1 MRMIRVGRRASN
13 SVRQRTSNN
22 YASPAAAWCSCAAAT
37 RTATRSWTKAF
48 STTTATA
55 TSGPSSHQ
63 VNETEVEKFTAL
75 SESWWDP
82 RHNPLVHMNVIRM
95 QYIQDQVRRA
105 AAAAATD
112 TRAGLSVNEE
122 EIGKSSRIQQQPPH
136 HLSPLHGLTALDVG
150 CGGGLLSESLAR
162 LGAHTTGL
170 DPSSALVQAAQA
182 HAQSHLPRTVQERL
196 RYRTGITVQELA
208 QQQQQKD
215 RFDLVFCL
223 EVLEHVPDPASLLC
237 AASQLLKPE
246 TGLLFVSTINRTC
259 QSWAT
264 TILGAEYVMRYLPIG
279 THRWEAYL
287 SPPQVQ
293 EMLLPHDLHPVNV
306 TGMVLP
312 TASLPALWM
321 RNEWNWTLDP
331 HNINVNWIGCY
342 QKKSRPEKC
351 EDCSN
356 TN

>member
-1 MRMIRVGRRASN
+1 MIRVGRRASN
-13 SVRQRTSNN
+13 IVRHCTS
-22 YASPAAAWCSCAAAT
+22 SSAAAT
-37 RTATRSWTKAF
+37 RTATRRSLTQAF
-48 STTTATA
+48 STTSTA
-55 TSGPSSHQ
+55 TSSIPSSQ

-105 AAAAATD
+105 TSAAATD
-112 TRAGLSVNEE
+112 TRAGVSVNEK

-162 LGAHTTGL
+162 LGADTTGL

-182 HAQSHLPRTVQERL
+182 HAQSHLPRAVQERL

-208 QQQQQKD
+208 QQQQQLKD
-215 RFDLVFCL
+215 SFDLVFCL

-321 RNEWNWTLDP
+321 RNEWNWTLDS
-331 HNINVNWIGCY
+331 HNTNVNWIGCY

>member
-1 MRMIRVGRRASN
+1 MIRVGRRASN
-13 SVRQRTSNN
+13 IVRHCTS
-22 YASPAAAWCSCAAAT
+22 SSAAAT
-37 RTATRSWTKAF
+37 RTATRRSLTQAF
-48 STTTATA
+48 STTSTA
-55 TSGPSSHQ
+55 TSSIPSSQ

-105 AAAAATD
+105 TSAAATD
-112 TRAGLSVNEE
+112 TRAGVSVNEK

-162 LGAHTTGL
+162 LGADTTGL

-215 RFDLVFCL
+215 SFDLVFCL

-293 EMLLPHDLHPVNV
+293 DMLLPHHVHPVNV

-312 TASLPALWM
+312 PASLPVLWM

-331 HNINVNWIGCY
+331 HNTNVNWIGCY

-356 TN
+356 TNNSN